1 MDAAASG
8 DRFDGKVALVTGS
21 SRNLGAA
28 IAGRLAGH
36 GARVAVHYHRDEG
49 EARRVVEA
57 IAAGGG
63 QAEAFRA
70 DATDGAQ
77 VRALGRAVLA
87 RFGRIDVLVN
97 GVGPYADAPFA
108 ELDEADWDRV
118 MDANVKAAYL
128 LAQVAAPGMR
138 ERGWGRIVNVSA
150 GSAFV
155 RVHSVYG
162 LAKAAVRHLTEALAV
177 ELAPE
182 VTVNAIAPGQ
192 IEDTPLID
200 VIAPGYKDA
209 LRAATPLR
217 RLVTWDE
224 LARLV
229 VLLCSA
235 PFDVMTGQTVVADG
249 GWSIPVGRETPV
261 IGKAV

>member
-1 MDAAASG
+1 MALPTLG
-8 DRFDGKVALVTGS
+8 DRFDGRVALVTGS

-28 IAGRLAGH
+28 IAQRFAAQ
-36 GARVAVHYHRDEG
+36 GATVAVHYQRDET
-49 EARRVVEA
+49 EARTVVDA
-57 IAAGGG
+57 IVADGGT
-63 QAEAFRA
+63 AEAFPA
-70 DATDGAQ
+70 DLGADGGAS
-77 VRALGRAVLA
+77 ALAEAVLA
-87 RFGRIDVLVN
+87 RFGRIDILVN
-97 GVGPYADAPFA
+97 AVGPYADTPFA
-108 ELDEADWDRV
+108 ELPEADWDRV
-118 MDANVKAAYL
+118 VDANLKAPYL
-128 LAQVAAPGMR
+128 LAQAAAPGMR

-162 LAKAAVRHLTEALAV
+162 LAKDGVRHLTEALAV

-182 VTVNAIAPGQ
+182 ITVNAIAPGQ

-209 LRAATPLR
+209 LREGTPLR

-224 LARLV
+224 LSQLA
-229 VLLCSA
+229 VLLCST
-235 PFDVMTGQTVVADG
+235 PFDVMTGQTLAMDG
-249 GWSIPVGRETPV
+249 GWSLPVGRETPV

>member
-1 MDAAASG
+1 MERLTWG

-28 IAGRLAGH
+28 IAHRLSAQ
-36 GARVAVHYHRDEG
+36 GATLAIHYHRDEE

-57 IAAGGG
+57 VAEGGG
-63 QAEAFRA
+63 HAEAFRA

-77 VRALGRAVLA
+77 VRALGQAVLA
-87 RFGRIDVLVN
+87 RFGRIDILVN
-97 GVGPYADAPFA
+97 GVGPYADPPFT
-108 ELDEADWDRV
+108 ELTEADWDRV
-118 MDANVKAAYL
+118 MDANLKAAYL
-128 LAQVAAPGMR
+128 LAQAAAPGMH
-138 ERGWGRIVNVSA
+138 EHGWGRIVNVSA
-150 GSAFV
+150 GSAFI

-162 LAKAAVRHLTEALAV
+162 LAKAGVRHLTEALAV

-224 LARLV
+224 LSQLV

-235 PFDVMTGQTVVADG
+235 PFDAMTGQTIAMDG
-249 GWSIPVGRETPV
+249 GWAIPVGRATPV